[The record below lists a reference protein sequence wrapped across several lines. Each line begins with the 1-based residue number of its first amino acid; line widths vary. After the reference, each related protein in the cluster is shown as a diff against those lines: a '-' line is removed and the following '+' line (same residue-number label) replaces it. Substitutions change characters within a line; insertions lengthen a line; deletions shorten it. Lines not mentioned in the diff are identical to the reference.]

1 MKQIHIG
8 EIIKQRRIELNL
20 TQEELCEGICEP
32 PTMSRIEKGRQ
43 TPSHSKLRALL
54 GRLGL
59 PSEKYY
65 AMMSKNELEIERLK
79 NEIILSNNQR
89 IVINENKEDVSE
101 YFIKGALISLK
112 KALDNGITLAI
123 LKQKSPSCGYKKI
136 YNGNFDGTIIEGNG
150 IFTDILLKHNIKV
163 LTEEDFKEE

>member
-1 MKQIHIG
+1 MPMTK
-8 EIIKQRRIELNL
+8 ERVLVSA
-20 TQEELCEGICEP
+20 C
-32 PTMSRIEKGRQ
+32 
-43 TPSHSKLRALL
+43 LL
-54 GRLGL
+54 GENCKYNGGNNKTNAIIEFLKDKEVFPVCPEVFGGL
-59 PSEKYY
+59 PTP
-65 AMMSKNELEIERLK
+65 RLK
-79 NEIILSNNQR
+79 HEIILSNNQR

>member
-1 MKQIHIG
+1 MTKERVLVSACLLG
-8 EIIKQRRIELNL
+8 ENCKYNGGNNKTNAIIKFLKDKEVFPVCP
-20 TQEELCEGICEP
+20 EVFG
-32 PTMSRIEKGRQ
+32 
-43 TPSHSKLRALL
+43 
-54 GRLGL
+54 GL
-59 PSEKYY
+59 PTP
-65 AMMSKNELEIERLK
+65 RLK
-79 NEIILSNNQR
+79 NEIVLSNNQR
-89 IVINENKEDVSE
+89 IVINEKKEDVSE

>member
-1 MKQIHIG
+1 MTK
-8 EIIKQRRIELNL
+8 ERVLVSA
-20 TQEELCEGICEP
+20 C
-32 PTMSRIEKGRQ
+32 
-43 TPSHSKLRALL
+43 LL
-54 GRLGL
+54 GENCKYNGGNNKTNAIIEFLKDKEVFPVCPEVFGGL
-59 PSEKYY
+59 PTP
-65 AMMSKNELEIERLK
+65 RLK
-79 NEIILSNNQR
+79 NEIVLSNNQR

>member
-1 MKQIHIG
+1 MPMTK
-8 EIIKQRRIELNL
+8 ERVLVSA
-20 TQEELCEGICEP
+20 C
-32 PTMSRIEKGRQ
+32 
-43 TPSHSKLRALL
+43 LL
-54 GRLGL
+54 GENCKYNGGNNKTNAIIEFLKDKEVFPVCPEVFGGL
-59 PSEKYY
+59 PTP
-65 AMMSKNELEIERLK
+65 RLK

-112 KALDNGITLAI
+112 KAIDNGITLAI

>member
-1 MKQIHIG
+1 MPMTK
-8 EIIKQRRIELNL
+8 ERVLVSA
-20 TQEELCEGICEP
+20 C
-32 PTMSRIEKGRQ
+32 
-43 TPSHSKLRALL
+43 LL
-54 GRLGL
+54 GENCKYNGGNNKTNAIIEFLKDKEVFPVCPEVFGGL
-59 PSEKYY
+59 PTP
-65 AMMSKNELEIERLK
+65 RLK

>member
-1 MKQIHIG
+1 MTK
-8 EIIKQRRIELNL
+8 ERVLVSA
-20 TQEELCEGICEP
+20 C
-32 PTMSRIEKGRQ
+32 
-43 TPSHSKLRALL
+43 LL
-54 GRLGL
+54 GENCKYNGGNNKTNAIIEFLKDKEVFPVCPEVFGGL
-59 PSEKYY
+59 PTP
-65 AMMSKNELEIERLK
+65 RLK